1 MVAIP
6 NRDRRAEYREGTR
19 QEILEAGWEIAR
31 QQGLAAITLRAVATI
46 VGMQAPSLYTHFPS
60 KNAIYDAMFGQA
72 WADYEH
78 ETDASLSKR
87 RPRGARA
94 ALKTA
99 ARTFFDFSASDL
111 ARYQLM
117 NQR

>member
-1 MVAIP
+1 MVVTP

-19 QEILEAGWEIAR
+19 QEILDAAWEVAR
-31 QQGLAAITLRAVATI
+31 NEGLAAVTLRAVATI

-72 WADYEH
+72 WADYEQ
-78 ETDASLSKR
+78 EADASLSKG

-94 ALKTA
+94 ALKAT
-99 ARTFFDFSASDL
+99 ARTFFDFSTPDL
-111 ARYQLM
+111 AR
-117 NQR
+117 